1 MNRLTESSLWQLS
14 LWRFREFAREPEA
27 MFWVFAFPILLA
39 FALGLAFKTRG
50 VDVARVAV
58 AEGPGAT
65 EIIAVLDASVRI
77 EATLLGGDSASHRLR
92 TGNVALVV
100 HPGDPVVLQ
109 YDSTRSESDIARLV
123 VENALQAAAG
133 RRDVRE
139 IRELRVTEPGSRY
152 IDFLLPGLLGLN
164 IMGTGMWSVGFGIV
178 KSRQDKLLKRFLASP
193 MRKSEYMLSYI
204 LARLVFLILEVAAL
218 VLFGYWVF
226 DVPMRGSVFALGA
239 IALVGAMAFSGLGL
253 LVASRVRTIEGVSG
267 LMNFVMVPMWIFSG
281 VFFAYSNFPDF
292 MQPFIRALPL
302 TALNDALRAVMLE
315 GAGFAA
321 IVGFL
326 GVVGLWGLA
335 SFGTAVKIFRWQ

>member
-1 MNRLTESSLWQLS
+1 MNRLTQSSLWQLT

-58 AEGPGAT
+58 AEGPGAA
-65 EIIAVLDASVRI
+65 ELIAVLDASARI
-77 EATLLGGDSASHRLR
+77 EAMLLEGDSAYHRLR
-92 TGNVALVV
+92 TGRVAMVV
-100 HPGDPVVLQ
+100 YPGDTVVLQ
-109 YDSTRSESDIARLV
+109 FDSTRSESAVARLV
-123 VENALQAAAG
+123 VDKALQEAAG
-133 RRDVRE
+133 RRDVRV
-139 IRELRVTEPGSRY
+139 IREMRVTEPGSRY
-152 IDFLLPGLLGLN
+152 IDFLIPGLLGLN

-226 DVPMRGSVFALGA
+226 HVPMRGSVFALGA
-239 IALVGAMAFSGLGL
+239 TALVGAMAFSGLGL
-253 LVASRVRTIEGVSG
+253 LVASRVKTIEGVSG
-267 LMNFVMVPMWIFSG
+267 LMNVVMVPMWICSG

-292 MQPFIRALPL
+292 LQPFIRALPL

-321 IVGFL
+321 IVGSL

-335 SFGTAVKIFRWQ
+335 SFGTAVRIFRWQ

>member
-50 VDVARVAV
+50 VEVVRVAV
-58 AEGPGAT
+58 ADGPGAAEVT
-65 EIIAVLDASVRI
+65 NVLDASERI
-77 EATLLGGDSASHRLR
+77 EAMLLDPDTAYLRLR
-92 TGNVALVV
+92 TGRVALVV
-100 HPGDPVVLQ
+100 RPGDAVVLQ
-109 YDSTRSESDIARLV
+109 FDSTRSESDIARLV

-335 SFGTAVKIFRWQ
+335 GFGTAVKIFRWQ

>member
-1 MNRLTESSLWQLS
+1 MNRLTRSSLWQLT

-50 VDVARVAV
+50 VEVVRVAV
-58 AEGPGAT
+58 ADGPGAAAVT
-65 EIIAVLDASVRI
+65 NVLDASERI
-77 EATLLGGDSASHRLR
+77 EAMLLDGDTAYHRLR
-92 TGNVALVV
+92 TGRVALVV
-100 HPGDPVVLQ
+100 RPGDPVQLQ

-204 LARLVFLILEVAAL
+204 LARLVFLALEVATL

-239 IALVGAMAFSGLGL
+239 IALVGAMAFSGLGI
-253 LVASRVRTIEGVSG
+253 LVASRVKTIEGVSG
-267 LMNFVMVPMWIFSG
+267 LMNLVMVPMWICSG

-335 SFGTAVKIFRWQ
+335 SFGTAVRIFRWQ

>member
-1 MNRLTESSLWQLS
+1 MNRLTQNSLWQLS

-58 AEGPGAT
+58 AEGPGAA
-65 EIIAVLDASVRI
+65 EITAVLDASERI
-77 EATLLGGDSASHRLR
+77 DAVLLDGDTAYHRLR
-92 TGNVALVV
+92 TGRVVLVV
-100 HPGDPVVLQ
+100 RPGDPVQLQ

-139 IRELRVTEPGSRY
+139 IRDMPVTEPGSRY

-204 LARLVFLILEVAAL
+204 LARLVFLILEVTAL

-226 DVPMRGSVFALGA
+226 HVPMRGSVFALGA

-253 LVASRVRTIEGVSG
+253 LVASRVKTIEGVSG
-267 LMNFVMVPMWIFSG
+267 LMNVVMVPMWICSG

-315 GAGFAA
+315 GAGFTAT
-321 IVGFL
+321 VGFL
-326 GVVGLWGLA
+326 GVIALWGVA
-335 SFGTAVKIFRWQ
+335 SFGMAVRIFRWH